1 MAASGS
7 SPSGSP
13 ASGSPA
19 SGSPASGSSPS
30 ESSAGRP
37 PANGTPASGSPA
49 AAPLGTNGPAPAI
62 LRLKQLLVHYPG
74 TAVATLNGLDLVLQP
89 GERLALVGPSG
100 CGKSTVARAVLQL
113 LPPGSRCEGGLELAG
128 QDPRRLGQRDLR
140 RLRGGAVGLVFQD
153 PMTRLNPLMTIG
165 EHLADTLSA
174 HQGGATSAERRSDPR
189 SGLFSRGPLGQG
201 RAIRRRAEAL
211 LARVGIG
218 ADRYASYPHEFSGG
232 MRQRLAIALAM
243 ALQPPLVIADEPTTS
258 LDAAV
263 AGQVMAELTAL
274 CQDSGSAL
282 LLISHDLAL
291 AGRWCD
297 RIAVLDQG
305 RLVEEAPALELLT
318 APRSALAKRLVAAAR
333 AREGQATPAPSQAPL
348 LLEIDQLRCWHPL
361 ASLPWQQR
369 WLKAVDGVSLQL
381 HGGETVGLVGASGCG
396 KSTLC
401 RALIGLAPVR
411 GGAVR
416 LQGVDLLSLRGQPL
430 RRARR
435 RIQMVFQDP
444 LACLNPLMP
453 VGEAIADPLL
463 IHGLASKPQARAKA
477 RELLAAVGLN
487 PPEAFE
493 RRLPRQLSGGQQQ
506 RVAIARALVLEPQ
519 VLLCDESVSM
529 LDAEV
534 QTEVLALLRDLQSR
548 LGLALI
554 FVTHDLG
561 VASGFCQRVI
571 VLEGGRIVEE
581 GPGDQLL
588 AHPQAAIT
596 RSLVEACPRL
606 PALA

>member
-1 MAASGS
+1 MA
-7 SPSGSP
+7 

-19 SGSPASGSSPS
+19 SGSPANGSP
-30 ESSAGRP
+30 AGRP
-37 PANGTPASGSPA
+37 PTSGSPA
-49 AAPLGTNGPAPAI
+49 NGSSASESPAATPLGTNGPDSAI
-62 LRLKQLLVHYPG
+62 LRLQQLRVHYPG

-128 QDPRRLGQRDLR
+128 QDPRQLGQRDLR

-174 HQGGATSAERRSDPR
+174 HQGGATSAERRSDT
-189 SGLFSRGPLGQG
+189 SFGLFSRGLFSPGPLGQG

-258 LDAAV
+258 LDVAV

-318 APRSALAKRLVAAAR
+318 APRSSLAQRLVAAAR

-381 HGGETVGLVGASGCG
+381 HEGETIGLVGASGCG

-416 LQGVDLLSLRGQPL
+416 LQGVDLLGLRGRPL

-534 QTEVLALLRDLQSR
+534 QAEVLALLHDLQGR

-571 VLEGGRIVEE
+571 VLEGGRIVEQ